1 MSASRLTRDAMLAEF
16 SADESIVL
24 DVEAGRYHQVNATGS
39 FIWKALENDQT
50 DDEIVEGLVAEFDVS
65 RERATASLRTFLDN
79 LASRGF
85 LKTATD
91 ETFN

>member
-1 MSASRLTRDAMLAEF
+1 MNASRLTRDAMLAEF

-24 DVEAGRYHQVNATGS
+24 DAEAGRYHKVNATGS

-65 RERATASLRTFLDN
+65 RERAKASLQAFLDN

-85 LKTATD
+85 LKAPD
-91 ETFN
+91 AKAGN